1 MNPVPWFEDFEIGQ
15 ELSDVPA
22 VTLTEA
28 HAAFYQA
35 LTADRMRLP
44 LDHHLARRVTKVARH
59 LAHPG
64 LVCNMAIGQTT
75 IPSQRVVGNLFY
87 RGVVLQRQVFLGD
100 TLSTTTR
107 VVALRQ
113 NKPKPGRDATGMV
126 ALEMHVTNQDG
137 DTVMLFW
144 RCPMVPCRDKDAD
157 TGHADDFSLMPE
169 SLDTKTLLDAMPD
182 WDLTPLTSYSLPT
195 VDETVV
201 VEARDTVTSAPEL
214 VRLSLNLAMTHTD
227 AAQSVF
233 GKRLVY
239 GGHTI
244 GIAGAQLSRVIPGAA
259 TILAWHH
266 CDHTAPVFEQD
277 VLRSEITLK
286 SIEQNARGR
295 IAEVLV
301 ETYADRGSEA
311 PEAGTDIKVLDWS
324 VAVLVP

>member
-1 MNPVPWFEDFEIGQ
+1 MNPVPWFEDFKIGQ

-44 LDHHLARRVTKVARH
+44 LDHHLAQSVTKVARP

-113 NKPKPGRDATGMV
+113 NKPKSGRDATGMV

-169 SLDTKTLLDAMPD
+169 SLDNKTLVDAMPD
-182 WDLTPLTSYSLPT
+182 WDLTPLRSHSLPT

-286 SIEQNARGR
+286 SVEQHTRGR

>member
-1 MNPVPWFEDFEIGQ
+1 V
-15 ELSDVPA
+15 L
-22 VTLTEA
+22 
-28 HAAFYQA
+28 
-35 LTADRMRLP
+35 
-44 LDHHLARRVTKVARH
+44 RR
-59 LAHPG
+59 P
-64 LVCNMAIGQTT
+64 
-75 IPSQRVVGNLFY
+75 
-87 RGVVLQRQVFLGD
+87 VFLGD

-107 VVALRQ
+107 VIALRQ

-126 ALEMHVTNQDG
+126 ALEMHVTHQDG
-137 DTVMLFW
+137 ETVMLFW
-144 RCPMVPCRDKDAD
+144 RCPMVPCRNKNAE
-157 TGHADDFSLMPE
+157 TEHADDFSIMPE
-169 SLDTKTLLDAMPD
+169 SLDSQALIDAMPE
-182 WDLTPLTSYSLPT
+182 WDLTPLSSHPIPA
-195 VDETVV
+195 VDETVA

-259 TILAWHH
+259 SILAWHH

-286 SIEQNARGR
+286 SVAEHERGR

-301 ETYADRGSEA
+301 ETFADRGSEA
-311 PEAGTDIKVLDWS
+311 PEPGENIKVLDWS
-324 VAVLVP
+324 VALMVP

>member
-44 LDHHLARRVTKVARH
+44 LDHHLARRVTKVARP

>member
-1 MNPVPWFEDFEIGQ
+1 
-15 ELSDVPA
+15 
-22 VTLTEA
+22 
-28 HAAFYQA
+28 
-35 LTADRMRLP
+35 MRLP
-44 LDHHLARRVTKVARH
+44 LDHHLAQRVTGSDRP

-87 RGVVLQRQVFLGD
+87 RGIVLQRPVFLGD

-107 VVALRQ
+107 VIALRQ
-113 NKPKPGRDATGMV
+113 NRPKPGRDATGMV
-126 ALEMHVTNQDG
+126 ALEMHVTNQEG
-137 DTVMLFW
+137 ETVMLFW
-144 RCPMVPCRDKDAD
+144 RCPMVPCRDKNAD
-157 TGHADDFSLMPE
+157 TGHDDDFSIMPE
-169 SLDTKTLLDAMPD
+169 SLDSQALIDAMPE
-182 WDLTPLTSYSLPT
+182 WDLSPLSSHPLPT
-195 VDETVV
+195 IDETVA

-286 SIEQNARGR
+286 SITEPERGR

-301 ETYADRGSEA
+301 ETFADRGGEA
-311 PEAGTDIKVLDWS
+311 PEPGKDIKVLDWA
-324 VAVLVP
+324 VALMVP

>member
-1 MNPVPWFEDFEIGQ
+1 MNPVPWFEDFKIGQ

-44 LDHHLARRVTKVARH
+44 LDHHLARRVTKVARP

>member
-1 MNPVPWFEDFEIGQ
+1 MNPIPWFEDFEVGQ
-15 ELSDVPA
+15 DLSDVPA

-35 LTADRMRLP
+35 ITADRMRLP
-44 LDHHLARRVTKVARH
+44 LDHHLAKRVTGSDRP

-87 RGVVLQRQVFLGD
+87 RGVVLQRPVYLGD

-107 VVALRQ
+107 VIALRQ
-113 NKPKPGRDATGMV
+113 NRPKPGRDATGMV
-126 ALEMHVTNQDG
+126 ALEMHVTNQD
-137 DTVMLFW
+137 DETVMLFW
-144 RCPMVPCRDKDAD
+144 RCPMVPCRDKQAN

-169 SLDTKTLLDAMPD
+169 TLDPQALVDAIPA
-182 WDLTPLTSYSLPT
+182 WDLSPLAAQSLPPT
-195 VDETVV
+195 GETIA

-277 VLRSEITLK
+277 VLRSQVTLN
-286 SIEQNARGR
+286 SVEQHEHGR
-295 IAEVLV
+295 IADVLV
-301 ETYADRGSEA
+301 ETFADRGSEA
-311 PEAGTDIKVLDWS
+311 PEPGTDIKVLDWS

>member
-1 MNPVPWFEDFEIGQ
+1 
-15 ELSDVPA
+15 
-22 VTLTEA
+22 
-28 HAAFYQA
+28 
-35 LTADRMRLP
+35 
-44 LDHHLARRVTKVARH
+44 
-59 LAHPG
+59 
-64 LVCNMAIGQTT
+64 MAIGQTT

-113 NKPKPGRDATGMV
+113 NKPKSGRDATGMV

-169 SLDTKTLLDAMPD
+169 SLDNKTLVDAMPD
-182 WDLTPLTSYSLPT
+182 WDLTPLTSYSLPA
-195 VDETVV
+195 VDEKVV

-286 SIEQNARGR
+286 SVEQHTRGR

>member
-44 LDHHLARRVTKVARH
+44 LDHHLAERVTKVARP

-107 VVALRQ
+107 VIALRQ

-144 RCPMVPCRDKDAD
+144 RCPMVPCSDKDAD

-169 SLDTKTLLDAMPD
+169 SLDNKTLVDAMPD

-227 AAQSVF
+227 ATQSVF

-286 SIEQNARGR
+286 SIEQYARGR

>member
-44 LDHHLARRVTKVARH
+44 LDHNLAQRVTKVARP

-126 ALEMHVTNQDG
+126 ALEMHVTNQDS

-157 TGHADDFSLMPE
+157 TRHADDFSLMPE
-169 SLDTKTLLDAMPD
+169 SLDNKTLVDAMPD
-182 WDLTPLTSYSLPT
+182 WDLTPLKSYALPT

-286 SIEQNARGR
+286 SIEQYARGR